1 MRDPGRAYQLSYE
14 RAMAVAKAL
23 VETGMTWPSIRVVAC
38 GDADRVVG
46 RTFDKEQDRNN
57 QRVEIVVTNYPVPE
71 DPYSQAE

>member
-1 MRDPGRAYQLSYE
+1 
-14 RAMAVAKAL
+14 
-23 VETGMTWPSIRVVAC
+23 
-38 GDADRVVG
+38 VVG